1 MAQQILMMLWLWI
14 RRKGRVRRW
23 RDSRGHLRVL
33 CWRSGQPI
41 QLKQVA
47 MQAVPYYARRDKVR
61 WTRCVECD
69 QDVRVTG
76 LKSKPKMRVHNAAN
90 Y

>member
-1 MAQQILMMLWLWI
+1 MVQQILMMLLLWS
-14 RRKGRVRRW
+14 RRKGRVRLW

-41 QLKQVA
+41 PIKQVTV
-47 MQAVPYYARRDKVR
+47 QAVPYNTLGTKGR
-61 WTRCVECD
+61 WTRCRECG